1 MKLHNLK
8 VGQRLAL
15 SFSLVIALLIVVSA
29 LAYLRVS
36 DLSNEINLS
45 SEDRYPKTVL
55 AHRIKDELNETALN
69 MRNLLLMSD
78 PAALEKEYANLEESR
93 AIIAASLD
101 KLDKTITLPAD
112 RATLLPVQAERT
124 RFLVVRMGFLALTKA
139 GKNDEARAYL
149 LAELRPVQIAY
160 FNELDKLIDYQGQL
174 MQQASQAAAQQ
185 AQSTRVIVVVLAL
198 AAALMAA
205 LVAWLATR
213 SITGPLAD
221 AVAVARRVAAG
232 DLTSDITVRSQ
243 DETGQ
248 LLQALKDMNT
258 SLQDIV
264 GQVRSGTDTI
274 ATASSEIA
282 SGNLDLS
289 ARTEQQAGA
298 LEETASSM
306 EELTS
311 TVKQNADNA
320 RQANVLA
327 QSASDT
333 AQRGGQVVHEVVGT
347 MASIN
352 ASSKKIVDIIGVIDG
367 IAFQTNILALNAA
380 VEAAR
385 AGEQGRGFAVVA
397 SEVRTLAQRS
407 ASAAKEIKLLIDD
420 SVSKIAVGNALADQA
435 GATMADVVASVQRVT
450 DIMGEI
456 SSASHEQESGIA
468 QINQAVSEMDAVTQ
482 QNAALV
488 EQAAAAAGSLQEQ
501 ASVLAQVV
509 SVFRIEGAAQ
519 RPVTPLRDA
528 RTASRPAAPSR
539 AATKHMK
546 KAA

>member
-519 RPVTPLRDA
+519 RPVTPLRGA

-539 AATKHMK
+539 AAAKHVK